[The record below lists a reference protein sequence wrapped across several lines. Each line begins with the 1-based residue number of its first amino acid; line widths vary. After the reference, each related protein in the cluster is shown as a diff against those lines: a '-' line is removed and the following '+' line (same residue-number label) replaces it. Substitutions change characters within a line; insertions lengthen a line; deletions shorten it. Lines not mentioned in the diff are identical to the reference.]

1 MEWKSLCRRRFC
13 VDMWLLHTV
22 EDLCGRMVTVEGVS
36 DGVLTLLMEGTA
48 VGLDRDV
55 LEEVLWQAVVQE
67 HT

>member
-13 VDMWLLHTV
+13 VDMWLSHTV